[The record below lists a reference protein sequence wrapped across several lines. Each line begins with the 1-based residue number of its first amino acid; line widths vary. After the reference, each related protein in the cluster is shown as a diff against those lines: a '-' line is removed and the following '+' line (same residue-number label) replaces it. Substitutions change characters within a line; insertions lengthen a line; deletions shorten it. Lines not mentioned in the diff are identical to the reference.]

1 MKAYV
6 ARSAGLDA
14 ATIEDVPVPGPISK
28 GQIRIEMRAAS
39 VNYRDTIMLSGM
51 FGAPNAMIPG
61 SDGAGEV
68 IEVAPDVSRFRVG
81 DRVALI
87 FNPDWIGGAFS
98 PSSGAA
104 GRGSNAVPGTMQEE
118 VVVHHSEAVAI
129 PAHLSFEEAAAY
141 PCAGVTAW
149 YALTAGGPL
158 QPGMSVLLQGGGG
171 VSVFALQFAK
181 LFGARV
187 IMISSSAERCAQL
200 KALGADETVDYTAEP
215 EWNKS
220 VRALTGG
227 QGVDLTV
234 EVGGAETVER
244 SLLATRM
251 GGTVALVGL
260 LTGRSNAVQSL
271 ASSGVEVFSTK
282 VGSRQDYEAMNRAV
296 AFHQSRPVIA
306 ARYGFDQLSE
316 ALQHLK
322 SGRQLGKIVL
332 GFGARSLRGK
342 KVHRN
347 FRITTLEPS

>member
-6 ARSAGLDA
+6 ARAAGIDA
-14 ATIEDVPVPGPISK
+14 AAIEEISAPGPLAS
-28 GQIRIEMRAAS
+28 GQLRIAMRAAS
-39 VNYRDTIMLSGM
+39 VNYRDTLMLSGI
-51 FGAPNAMIPG
+51 FGAPDGMIPC

-68 IEVAPDVSRFRVG
+68 IETAPDVSRFRIG
-81 DRVALI
+81 DRVGLI
-87 FNPDWIGGAFS
+87 FNPDWIGGAFT
-98 PSSGAA
+98 PSGGAM
-104 GRGSNAVPGTMQEE
+104 GRGSNAVPGTMQHE
-118 VVVHHSEAVAI
+118 VVVHHSEAVQV

-181 LFGARV
+181 MFGARV

-200 KALGADETVDYTAEP
+200 KALGADETIDYNAVP
-215 EWNKS
+215 DWNKA

-227 QGVDLTV
+227 QGVDVTV
-234 EVGGAETVER
+234 EIGGAETVER
-244 SLLATRM
+244 SLLSTRM
-251 GGTVALVGL
+251 AGKVALVGL

-296 AFHQSRPVIA
+296 AFHKSRPVIA
-306 ARYGFDQLSE
+306 ARYGFDELIK

-332 GFGARSLRGK
+332 GFDG
-342 KVHRN
+342 
-347 FRITTLEPS
+347 